1 MAEWVVIEEF
11 PDYEIN
17 RDGVVRNRKSGRL
30 KYATQDRYSEMSFQ
44 KDRKQYIKHIH
55 VLLARAF
62 IPNPMDKPEVNHID
76 GNKNNNSLDN
86 LEWVTRR
93 ENNLHARRTG
103 LHKSDGDK
111 AVSQYTKEGQYVAS
125 FKSISE
131 ASRKTGIGISGISS
145 VARGQKYCHTAGGYV
160 WKWKQ

>member
-1 MAEWVVIEEF
+1 MSEWVVIEEF

-17 RDGVVRNRKSGRL
+17 REGIVRNRKSGRL

-76 GNKNNNSLDN
+76 GNKNNNSLYWSGPVDEIDGN
-86 LEWVTRR
+86 LYGNCERPISAIMPTSFVSSTWFC
-93 ENNLHARRTG
+93 G
-103 LHKSDGDK
+103 DG
-111 AVSQYTKEGQYVAS
+111 E
-125 FKSISE
+125 
-131 ASRKTGIGISGISS
+131 RKVQDGTD
-145 VARGQKYCHTAGGYV
+145 
-160 WKWKQ
+160 